1 MERGTDSIHP
11 DGLEAELRRFTETSS
26 AGSRLPTTRDLV
38 ARYSASPVTVQRVI
52 RKLASEGRVETR
64 PGAGNFVARR
74 TAVRHA
80 DFGWQTTALG
90 PARTPPNPVGAT
102 LQATPEGAIA
112 LHSGY
117 PMEELLPAR
126 LVRAAVGRAA
136 RGGAAVERTHPAGLP
151 ALRSWFAGELTRSTA
166 NAAPVSAEDALITPG
181 GQSAL
186 ASVFRALAG
195 PGEAVVMESPTYW
208 GAIAA
213 ARQAG
218 LRIVPVARGAR
229 APSAGSLDEALG
241 TSGAR
246 LFYAQPH
253 FANPTGT
260 YWDAADRGAV
270 MDVVRARGAYLVEDD
285 WARDFCIDADPA
297 PLAADDPDGHVV
309 YIRSLTKSVSPAL
322 RIAALVARG
331 PAMLRLQTDRTVDD
345 LYVSGL
351 LQAAAVDVLSSTGW
365 NSHRSRLRTELRT
378 RRDELARQVSRHL
391 GPDALTLLPRGG
403 LNLWVQLPDGTD
415 SAALAGRCRD
425 EGVLVAPGEDWFPT
439 DPAGAFL
446 RLNYAAAH
454 PHQFGPALRTIA
466 SVLDGGTRAGAGR
479 PAPRA
484 VPGQSD

>member
-1 MERGTDSIHP
+1 MDADAGSGPRS
-11 DGLEAELRRFTETSS
+11 LEAELRLTAASCP
-26 AGSRLPTTRDLV
+26 AGSRLPTTRELV

-52 RKLASEGRVETR
+52 RKLASEGLVETR

-80 DFGWQTTALG
+80 DFSWQTTALG

-102 LQATPEGAIA
+102 LQGTPDGAIA

-117 PMEELLPAR
+117 PMEDLLPAR
-126 LVRAAVGRAA
+126 LVRSALGRAA
-136 RGGAAVERTHPAGLP
+136 RSGAAVERVDPAGLP
-151 ALRSWFAGELTRSTA
+151 ALRAWFAGELTRARADS
-166 NAAPVSAEDALITPG
+166 APVSAEDVLITPG

-195 PGEAVVMESPTYW
+195 PGDAVVMESPTYW

-218 LRIVPVARGAR
+218 LRIVPVARRSR
-229 APSAGSLDEALG
+229 ASLAGDLEEALAA
-241 TSGAR
+241 SGAR
-246 LFYAQPH
+246 IFYAQPH
-253 FANPTGT
+253 FANPTGRL
-260 YWDAADRGAV
+260 WNAGDRSAV
-270 MDVVRARGAYLVEDD
+270 VDLMRARGTYLVEDD

-309 YIRSLTKSVSPAL
+309 YIRSLTKSVSPAV

-331 PAMLRLQTDRTVDD
+331 PARARLQTDRTVDD

-351 LQAAAVDVLSSTGW
+351 LQATAVDVLSSTGW
-365 NSHRSRLRTELRT
+365 DSHRARLRTELRT
-378 RRDELARQVSRHL
+378 RRDEQARQVSAQL
-391 GPDALTLLPRGG
+391 GPDALTLLPKGG

-415 SAALAGRCRD
+415 TAALAARTRQ
-425 EGVLVAPGEDWFPT
+425 EGVLVAPGSDWFPT
-439 DPAGAFL
+439 ESPGSYL

-466 SVLDGGTRAGAGR
+466 AAADGGT
-479 PAPRA
+479 
-484 VPGQSD
+484 

>member
-1 MERGTDSIHP
+1 MELEAAPASPT
-11 DGLEAELRRFTETSS
+11 GLETDLRRFTASHP
-26 AGSRLPTTRDLV
+26 AGSRLPTTRELV

-52 RKLASEGRVETR
+52 RGLASEGLVETR

-80 DFGWQTTALG
+80 DFAWQTTALG

-102 LQATPEGAIA
+102 LQATPEGSIA

-117 PMEELLPAR
+117 PMEDLLPAR
-126 LVRAAVGRAA
+126 LVRSAMGRAA
-136 RGGAAVERTHPAGLP
+136 RGGAAVERVDPAGLP
-151 ALRSWFAGELTRSTA
+151 ALRHWFAGELTRSRVD
-166 NAAPVSAEDALITPG
+166 AAPVSAEDVLITPG

-195 PGEAVVMESPTYW
+195 PGDAVVMESPTYW

-218 LRIVPVARGAR
+218 LRIIPVARGAR
-229 APSAGSLDEALG
+229 APLASDLEEALV

-246 LFYAQPH
+246 IFYAQPH

-260 YWDAADRGAV
+260 LWNAEDRAAV
-270 MDVVRARGAYLVEDD
+270 MELMRARGAYLVEDD

-309 YIRSLTKSVSPAL
+309 YIRSLTKSVSPAV

-331 PAMLRLQTDRTVDD
+331 PARARLQTDRTVDD

-351 LQAAAVDVLSSTGW
+351 LQATAVDVLTSTGW
-365 NSHRSRLRTELRT
+365 DSHRSRLRAELRT
-378 RRDELARQVSRHL
+378 RRDELARQIGTHL
-391 GPDALTLLPRGG
+391 GADALTLLPKGG
-403 LNLWVQLPDGTD
+403 LNLWVQLPDGTN
-415 SAALAGRCRD
+415 SAALAARARSA
-425 EGVLVAPGEDWFPT
+425 GVLVAPGTDWFPT
-439 DPAGAFL
+439 ESAGSFL
-446 RLNYAAAH
+446 RLNYAGAH

-466 SVLDGGTRAGAGR
+466 SVFDAGTS
-479 PAPRA
+479 PAAAAAMP
-484 VPGQSD
+484 